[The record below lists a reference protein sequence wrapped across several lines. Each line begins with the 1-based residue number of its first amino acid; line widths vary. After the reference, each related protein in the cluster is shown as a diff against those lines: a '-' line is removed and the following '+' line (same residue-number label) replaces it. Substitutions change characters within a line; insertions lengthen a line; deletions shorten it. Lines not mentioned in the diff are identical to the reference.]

1 MQPSFVDALHEDDV
15 KHCFQAG
22 REETANF
29 IDDMESK
36 SASARQTSGNMIIVG
51 DIGESNDISSLA
63 LIAALTEES
72 VESVVGAWA
81 SAALDSTDGELVA
94 KKISIIEQAM
104 EFHGKSSIIGKPP
117 EALKTMGGAEL
128 TTIVGGML
136 EASDRDVPILVDG
149 FVVTTAAMI
158 ACQMDPAV
166 ARVLLFATQST
177 EKGQNIA
184 LSIMLRLQSRM
195 SFLLQS
201 HLL

>member
-1 MQPSFVDALHEDDV
+1 
-15 KHCFQAG
+15 
-22 REETANF
+22 
-29 IDDMESK
+29 
-36 SASARQTSGNMIIVG
+36 
-51 DIGESNDISSLA
+51 
-63 LIAALTEES
+63 
-72 VESVVGAWA
+72 
-81 SAALDSTDGELVA
+81 
-94 KKISIIEQAM
+94 
-104 EFHGKSSIIGKPP
+104 
-117 EALKTMGGAEL
+117 
-128 TTIVGGML
+128 ML

-195 SFLLQS
+195 TFLLQS